1 MDHSITVII
10 LTYNSSKFI
19 TKTIESIIYQSI
31 RPTKIIIVDDNSN
44 DLTFLKKLI
53 DEIKNDKFKNIEL
66 IANSQNRGPGYNRNL
81 GWSICNTE
89 FIAFCDDD
97 DIWHQD
103 KLKYQL
109 QILKK
114 KKNIKL
120 IASKKKSLN
129 KTLNIK
135 DSLSLELTKFSFVK
149 LLFKNSI
156 ATSSVILRSDVKDRF
171 LSEFYAE
178 DYYLWLSI
186 LKKKYECYLINDNL
200 CMEMITNKKIKL
212 SGDILNMHR
221 GVQKVLNKFY
231 NGNFFNNILIDF
243 AKLFNYLKY
252 IVKKLY
258 K

>member
-1 MDHSITVII
+1 MPNKII
-10 LTYNSSKFI
+10 LI
-19 TKTIESIIYQSI
+19 
-31 RPTKIIIVDDNSN
+31 DDNSN
-44 DLTFLKKLI
+44 DLILLKEIVKKIKKNKFENIQLI
-53 DEIKNDKFKNIEL
+53 SNNKNM
-66 IANSQNRGPGYNRNL
+66 GPGYNRNL

-109 QILKK
+109 QILIDR
-114 KKNIKL
+114 KNIKL
-120 IASKKKSLN
+120 VASKKKSLN

-135 DSLSLELTKFSFVK
+135 NSLSLKLTKFSFVK

-156 ATSSVILRSDVKDRF
+156 ATSSVILRTDVKDRF
-171 LSEFYAE
+171 LNEFYAE

-186 LKKKYECYLINDNL
+186 LKKKYDCYLINEYL
-200 CMEMITNKKIKL
+200 CSEIYTNKKVNL
-212 SGDILNMHR
+212 SSDILDMHR

-252 IVKKLY
+252 IVKKLF